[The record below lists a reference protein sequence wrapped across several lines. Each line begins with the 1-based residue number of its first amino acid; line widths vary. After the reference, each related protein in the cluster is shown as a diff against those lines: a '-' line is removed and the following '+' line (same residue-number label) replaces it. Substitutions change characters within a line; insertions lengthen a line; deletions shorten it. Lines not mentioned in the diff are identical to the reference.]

1 MKNIKICLLVLLTSL
16 CRIATAQIQPDPAH
30 WAYGL
35 KKLEASNYEVHL
47 KCTIDEGWHIYAQKQ
62 TGEFIG
68 TRTKIAFAKA
78 TGLVLTGLPVE
89 VGKKEKYVV
98 KEVGITNYEYAGT
111 VDFVQKATIKPGIKE
126 LKGTI
131 TYQTCTHDH
140 CLTEKTISFT
150 IPVN

>member
-1 MKNIKICLLVLLTSL
+1 MKNIRIGLVVVLICF
-16 CRIATAQIQPDPAH
+16 CWIAKAQIQPDPAH

-35 KKLEASNYEVHL
+35 KKLTGNISEVHL

-62 TGEFIG
+62 TDEFIG
-68 TRTKIAFAKA
+68 TKTKIGFTK
-78 TGLVLTGLPVE
+78 TPGLTLIGTPVE
-89 VGKKEKYVV
+89 VGKREKYTV

-111 VDFVQKATIKPGIKE
+111 VDFVQKATIKTGIKE

-140 CLTEKTISFT
+140 CLAEKTIDFT

>member
-1 MKNIKICLLVLLTSL
+1 MKKLLYLLFVITG
-16 CRIATAQIQPDPAH
+16 IAKAQIQPDPVH

-35 KKLEASNYEVHL
+35 KKLGDNNYEVHL

-62 TGEFIG
+62 TSEFIG
-68 TRTKIAFAKA
+68 TRTKITFAK
-78 TGLVLTGLPVE
+78 TPGLVLTGLPVE
-89 VGKKEKYVV
+89 IGKKEKYVV
-98 KEVGITNYEYAGT
+98 KEVNITNYEYAGT

-140 CLTEKTISFT
+140 CLAEKIITFT